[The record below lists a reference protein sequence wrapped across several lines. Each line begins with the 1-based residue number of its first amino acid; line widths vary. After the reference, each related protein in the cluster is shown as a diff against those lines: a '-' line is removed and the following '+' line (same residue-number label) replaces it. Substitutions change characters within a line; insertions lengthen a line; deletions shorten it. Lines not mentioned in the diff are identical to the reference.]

1 VTGARI
7 VHTISPM
14 PASPVRARALR
25 AALLLAAASVTA
37 LVPACGD
44 PGSPPPPSGARPG
57 GTLSTLPL
65 QTVGG
70 KVNLGAVKPCG
81 GDAKG
86 VGRIRNQSS
95 APVEILAYSTNCGC
109 LSAHLT
115 GDRVLKPGEER
126 EVELTVHPN
135 GRGDRSISV
144 LFGTAGGAGGSMRVD
159 FSLNDGVQAVP
170 GRFDVIAGNRDVP
183 VDVVVKGS
191 DGRPVKVI
199 AIDPPIGSVEP
210 SSGPDA
216 KVVLSTYEALRFVE
230 SEAGRVHPGVLFNA
244 PGKAQSLTVSI
255 VTDHPDCPT
264 ATFDFVFGQ

>member
-1 VTGARI
+1 MTAARI

-135 GRGDRSISV
+135 GRGDR
-144 LFGTAGGAGGSMRVD
+144 
-159 FSLNDGVQAVP
+159 
-170 GRFDVIAGNRDVP
+170 
-183 VDVVVKGS
+183 
-191 DGRPVKVI
+191 
-199 AIDPPIGSVEP
+199 
-210 SSGPDA
+210 
-216 KVVLSTYEALRFVE
+216 
-230 SEAGRVHPGVLFNA
+230 
-244 PGKAQSLTVSI
+244 
-255 VTDHPDCPT
+255 
-264 ATFDFVFGQ
+264 